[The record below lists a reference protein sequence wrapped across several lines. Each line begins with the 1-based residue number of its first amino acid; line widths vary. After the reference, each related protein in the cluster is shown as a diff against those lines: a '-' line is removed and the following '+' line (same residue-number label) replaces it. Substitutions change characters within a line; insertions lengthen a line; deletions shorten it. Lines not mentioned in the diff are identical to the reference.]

1 MPIISAIA
9 NENNRWK
16 RNAKKKKKKKT
27 KGDGSYRER
36 VRAKS
41 CYPFDMFLNPSFKI
55 MISFVNIARTTSNTS
70 KFIY

>member
-1 MPIISAIA
+1 MK
-9 NENNRWK
+9 EK
-16 RNAKKKKKKKT
+16 RKKKKKKKT